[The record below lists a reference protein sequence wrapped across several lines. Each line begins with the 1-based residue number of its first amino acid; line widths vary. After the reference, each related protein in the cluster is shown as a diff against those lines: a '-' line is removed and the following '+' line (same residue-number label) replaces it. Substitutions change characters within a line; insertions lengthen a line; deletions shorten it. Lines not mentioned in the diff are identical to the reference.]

1 MRLKCYG
8 MTFMPFYY
16 FVVFHIT
23 ANYLPLYLVG
33 STEVYWKR
41 QDAAQAIALVG
52 YFYYE
57 HRSVHYLIGSF
68 LLILC
73 LLVY

>member
-1 MRLKCYG
+1 MRLKCYS